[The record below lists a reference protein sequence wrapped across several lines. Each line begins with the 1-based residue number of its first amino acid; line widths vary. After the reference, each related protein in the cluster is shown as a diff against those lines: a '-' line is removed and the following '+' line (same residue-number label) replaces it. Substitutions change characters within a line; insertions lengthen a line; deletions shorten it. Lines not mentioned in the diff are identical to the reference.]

1 VNAHSAAPITS
12 IANTMPVR
20 MPVSQ
25 RNGRAGVGCLD
36 CRSAGVIDPNLTPDF
51 VKNYKP
57 NGLLGDLY
65 WWAVYPVH
73 VILFTG
79 MLRAIGAEAERS
91 TNSSRFPRSDRLRVL
106 KSASERTRVP
116 PARR

>member
-1 VNAHSAAPITS
+1 
-12 IANTMPVR
+12 VR
-20 MPVSQ
+20 SE
-25 RNGRAGVGCLD
+25 AL
-36 CRSAGVIDPNLTPDF
+36 F
-51 VKNYKP
+51 KP

-106 KSASERTRVP
+106 QGFVTGS
-116 PARR
+116 